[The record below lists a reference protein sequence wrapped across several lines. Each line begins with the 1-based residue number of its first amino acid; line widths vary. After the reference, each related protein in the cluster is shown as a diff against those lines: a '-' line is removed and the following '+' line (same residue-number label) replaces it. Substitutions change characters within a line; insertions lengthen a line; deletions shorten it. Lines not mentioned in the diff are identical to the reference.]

1 MFSAFHA
8 KRKIQLVLGLL
19 AGILFGF
26 LLQKGGVTKYGVIL
40 SQLLLR
46 DFTVLKVMLSAVIV
60 GSIGIHA
67 MRDMRMITFHPKP
80 TSISSA
86 VIGGLLFGVGFATM
100 GYCPGTLAGATG
112 NGYLDAVAGGAGV
125 ILGAGLF
132 AMIYKRLQKKTL
144 KIGQPK
150 KLTLPEVLGVNSWVV
165 VITGSLLIAALMWW
179 LESMG
184 L

>member
-1 MFSAFHA
+1 MLNAFHA
-8 KRKIQLVLGLL
+8 RRKTQLLLGLL
-19 AGILFGF
+19 AGILFGIF
-26 LLQKGGVTKYGVIL
+26 LQKGGVTKYGVIL
-40 SQLLLR
+40 SQLLLK
-46 DFTVLKVMLSAVIV
+46 DFTVLKVMLSAVVV

-67 MRDMRMITFHPKP
+67 MRDMKLVSFHPKP

-132 AMIYKRLQKKTL
+132 AAIYNRLQKKVL
-144 KIGQPK
+144 KIDQPK
-150 KLTLPEVLGVNSWVV
+150 KLTLPEILGVNSWVV
-165 VITGSLLIAALMWW
+165 VIVASLLIAALLWW